1 MRNKHYQSTGGIKC
15 DSCGNYHYQWWM
27 ILQTIGCA
35 SYMQLDFTGYQIVS
49 TYGSAY
55 DTLVFKVVKNRIFFS
70 KHISAIDRL
79 MNKIENGNKPI
90 ICDKCM
96 ERFIKR
102 KYITDITQ

>member
-1 MRNKHYQSTGGIKC
+1 MQNKHYQSTGDIKC

-27 ILQTIGCA
+27 ILQTVGCA
-35 SYMQLDFTGYQIVS
+35 SYMRLDSTGYHIVS

-55 DTLVFKVVKNRIFFS
+55 DTLVFKVVKDRIPFS

-79 MNKIENGNKPI
+79 MNKIAKGSKPI

-96 ERFIKR
+96 DRFIKR
-102 KYITDITQ
+102 KYIVEM